1 MRIKMPMIVACVS
14 MVVASVLGGAQAVTP
29 TIPRTPA
36 GEELRAWLEA
46 YNSGDS
52 LQADAYFRARQ
63 PDQSARGIFLFRG
76 MTGGLNLLS
85 VERNEPGHLEF
96 IAQFR
101 NGTMMGYGSLEVNSN
116 APYRIAKLEIEPL
129 GEATSLASLGVNAA
143 TRSAV
148 IAGVAR
154 LMDSLYVFP
163 DVAKRIGDS
172 LRAMF
177 ARGDY
182 DRYGNGAGFA
192 RRLDSDVA
200 AIAHDK
206 HLRIRFSLP
215 VIPARAAETA
225 PPVPPSAIELAAF
238 RRQMGERNCG
248 FRKAEQLDGN
258 VGYLKLDSFRGAE
271 VCEPTV
277 AGAMAFVA
285 SSRALILDLRE
296 NGGGSPDMVALVA
309 SYLFDRRTHLGDL
322 WTRHT
327 GQTLEI
333 WTRDSVAGQRFDG
346 DKPIYIL
353 TSSRTF
359 SGGEEFA
366 YDLQAVKRAIVVGE
380 TTGGGAHP
388 VHEERIDDHFM
399 IDVPYARSINPI
411 THTNWEGAGVQ
422 PDVKVPAADALA
434 AAQRLLQQI
443 DHRPIAPQLG
453 AVDGRP
459 VVGRPRQSHHLTR
472 SPHR

>member
-1 MRIKMPMIVACVS
+1 MRMKLRTIVACVS
-14 MVVASVLGGAQAVTP
+14 MVLASTETGAQAVPP

-52 LQADAYFRARQ
+52 LQGDAYFRAHQ
-63 PDQSARGIFLFRG
+63 PDQSARAMFHFRG

-85 VERNEPGHLEF
+85 VERSEPGHLEF

-101 NGTMMGYGSLEVNSN
+101 SGTMMGYGSLEVSSN
-116 APYRIAKLEIEPL
+116 APYRITKLEIEPL
-129 GEATSLASLGVNAA
+129 GGATSLASLGVNAA

-148 IAGVAR
+148 IAGVVH
-154 LMDSLYVFP
+154 LMDSLYVLP
-163 DVAKRIGDS
+163 DVAKRTGDS
-172 LRAMF
+172 LRARL

-206 HLRIRFSLP
+206 HLRIRFSVP
-215 VIPARAAETA
+215 VIPPPPAQTARPA
-225 PPVPPSAIELAAF
+225 PPSAAEFAALQ
-238 RRQMGERNCG
+238 REMDEHNCG

-258 VGYLKLDSFRGAE
+258 IGYLELDQFLGAE

-277 AGAMAFVA
+277 AAAMAFVA
-285 SSRALILDLRE
+285 GSRALILDLRE
-296 NGGGSPDMVALVA
+296 NGGGSPNMVSLVA

-322 WTRHT
+322 WTRYT
-327 GQTLEI
+327 GQTREI
-333 WTRDSVAGQRFDG
+333 WTRESVAGRRFDS

-359 SGGEEFA
+359 SGAEEFT
-366 YDLQAVKRAIVVGE
+366 YDLQALKRAIVVGE
-380 TTGGGAHP
+380 TTAGGAHP
-388 VHEERIDDHFM
+388 VREERIDDHFT
-399 IDVPYARSINPI
+399 IDVSYARSINPI
-411 THTNWEGAGVQ
+411 THTNWEGVGVE

-434 AAQRLLQQI
+434 AAVRLLQEKQV
-443 DHRPIAPQLG
+443 RKG
-453 AVDGRP
+453 SG
-459 VVGRPRQSHHLTR
+459 G
-472 SPHR
+472 